1 MNKYYKKLELDKILE
16 LLAEQT
22 YSDACREKALK
33 LKPSFDEEE
42 IRTELKKTDDAF
54 KLSAKFGTPR
64 FRKIKDLSMSLRRC
78 KSGSALSFRELLDV
92 ADILRETN
100 MLCDWFSQCESM
112 ESSLAEYFRELY
124 PIKQLE
130 QRISESIISEEEMSD
145 AASAELSSIRKRIVR
160 QGMNIREQLDKLI
173 KSRSTQ
179 KFLQEAIVT
188 MRDGRYVVPVRS
200 EYKNEVAGLVHDTSA
215 TGQTFFI
222 EPMSVV
228 EANNEIRVLKSREQ
242 AEIERI
248 TLELSGQ
255 VGENADSIANNF
267 RIAQILEL
275 YFAKANLGA
284 KMRGAAAKIV
294 SEPRVVLNQ
303 ARHPLIN
310 PDTVVPISVEIGGK
324 YESLIITGPNTGGK
338 TVAIKTVGLLTLMTM
353 CGLMIPAG
361 DGSEIGIFGG
371 IYVDIGDE
379 QSIEQSLSTFSS
391 HMVNVVKILGM
402 ADDRSLVLIDEL
414 GSGTDP
420 VEGAA
425 LAVSVLTEL
434 KERHAKVCATTHYQ
448 EVKMFALQTEGVENA
463 SCEFDVNTLKPTY
476 RLIVGVPGKS
486 NAFAIS
492 QRLGMPEEVI
502 ERAKELVSTENKRFE
517 QVVDALEKSRQEL
530 EALKESA
537 AVSERNAKLTES
549 ELKQKLSELEQQK
562 EKELES
568 ARQRALSIVEET
580 RFRSNQLLNE
590 LEELKK
596 VKDKEALRQGLSS
609 MKGKTNSTLN
619 KMQDEANPVVER
631 RAEDPEGRMNEPL
644 GEREVLCVS
653 QFTLLADTKK
663 EGVLMTVPN
672 MSGVC
677 YVQVGMMKIKTN
689 QKNLRL
695 VDNKKKQ
702 PTPQKSVGGSVKKQ
716 VTSNM
721 NRRGMELDIR
731 GMMTDEGVLEMERF
745 IDSAQLSG
753 ISTVIIIHGKG
764 TGALRAAVQQAL
776 KTNPAVKSYRQGAYG
791 EGEAGVTVVE
801 LK

>member
-22 YSDACREKALK
+22 SSDSCRDKALK
-33 LKPSFDEEE
+33 LSPSFDEAE
-42 IRTELKKTDDAF
+42 IRRELQKTNDAF
-54 KLSAKFGTPR
+54 TLSAKFGTPR
-64 FRKIKDLSMSLRRC
+64 FRRIKDISFSLRRC

-100 MLCDWFSQCESM
+100 MLCDWFGQCESM
-112 ESSLAEYFRELY
+112 ENSLSEYFRELY
-124 PIKQLE
+124 PIKDLE

-145 AASAELSSIRKRIVR
+145 AASPELASIRKRIVR
-160 QGMNIREQLDKLI
+160 QGMNIREQLDKLL

-200 EYKNEVAGLVHDTSA
+200 EYKNEVSGLVHDTSA

-248 TLELSGQ
+248 TQELSAR

-267 RIAQILEL
+267 RVAQILEL

-284 KMRGAAAKIV
+284 KMRGVAANIV
-294 SEPRVVLNQ
+294 SEPRISLHQ
-303 ARHPLIN
+303 ARHPLIDQN
-310 PDTVVPISVEIGGK
+310 SVVPITVELGGA
-324 YESLIITGPNTGGK
+324 YSSLMITGPNTGGK
-338 TVAIKTVGLLTLMTM
+338 TVAIKTIGLLTLMTM

-361 DGSEIGIFGG
+361 DGSEVGIFGG

-391 HMVNVVKILGM
+391 HMVNVVKILSL

-425 LAVSVLTEL
+425 LAVSILSTLREQG
-434 KERHAKVCATTHYQ
+434 AKVAATTHYQ
-448 EVKMFALQTEGVENA
+448 EVKMYALQTEGVENA

-492 QRLGMPEEVI
+492 QRLGMPDYVI
-502 ERAKELVSTENKRFE
+502 DRAKELVSTENKRFE

-537 AVSERNAKLTES
+537 AISERNAKMTES
-549 ELKQKLSELEQQK
+549 ELKQKLSDLEQQK

-568 ARQRALSIVEET
+568 ARQRAMSIVEET

-596 VKDKEALRQGLSS
+596 VKDKETLRQGLSAA
-609 MKGKTNSTLN
+609 KGKTNSALN
-619 KMQDEANPVVER
+619 RMQDDANPVVQR
-631 RAEDPEGRMNEPL
+631 HIDSYVLPRPL
-644 GEREVLCVS
+644 KAGDTVM
-653 QFTLLADTKK
+653 LADTRK

-672 MSGVC
+672 MSGTC

-695 VDNKKKQ
+695 VENKKKQ
-702 PTPQKSVGGSVKKQ
+702 QPQKSVGGSVKKQ

-721 NRRGMELDIR
+721 NRRGGMELDIR
-731 GMMTDEGVLEMERF
+731 GMMSDEGVLEVERF
-745 IDSAQLSG
+745 IDGAQLSG
-753 ISTVIIIHGKG
+753 ISTVVIIHGKG
-764 TGALRAAVQQAL
+764 TGALRAAVQQSL

>member
-1 MNKYYKKLELDKILE
+1 MDTAYKTTLELDKVLNRAVQLCACQETKEMMQALEPAPTIEDERYDLTQTNAINALLIKNGSPRFGSVREVRRVVAHARKGGILSMGE
-16 LLAEQT
+16 LL
-22 YSDACREKALK
+22 
-33 LKPSFDEEE
+33 E
-42 IRTELKKTDDAF
+42 IAATLRNFSGLSQWYGLSEHEMLPTDDLF
-54 KLSAKFGTPR
+54 F
-64 FRKIKDLSMSLRRC
+64 
-78 KSGSALSFRELLDV
+78 ALAPQPVLE
-92 ADILRETN
+92 
-100 MLCDWFSQCESM
+100 
-112 ESSLAEYFRELY
+112 
-124 PIKQLE
+124 KQ
-130 QRISESIISEEEMSD
+130 ISESILSPEEMAD
-145 AASAELSSIRKRIVR
+145 TASVTLHDLRRKIRQTEDSIRTKLD
-160 QGMNIREQLDKLI
+160 NIIRN
-173 KSRSTQ
+173 STTN
-179 KFLQEAIVT
+179 KFLQDAVVSL
-188 MRDGRYVVPVRS
+188 RNGRYVVPVRA
-200 EYKNEVAGLVHDTSA
+200 EYRGEVGGVIHDVSSTGA
-215 TGQTFFI
+215 TVFV
-222 EPMSVV
+222 EPTAVV
-228 EANNEIRVLKSREQ
+228 EANARIMQLRAQEQEEIT
-242 AEIERI
+242 RI
-248 TLELSGQ
+248 LTSFSTQ
-255 VGENADSIANNF
+255 VGS
-267 RIAQILEL
+267 LEPQFTYSYDAML
-275 YFAKANLGA
+275 KIDLLLAKARLAVEQNA
-284 KMRGAAAKIV
+284 FMPAV
-294 SEPRVVLNQ
+294 SDTVHFKLNK
-303 ARHPLIN
+303 ARHPLI
-310 PDTVVPISVEIGGK
+310 DKKKVVPVDIELGSEYDTLV
-324 YESLIITGPNTGGK
+324 ITGPNTGGK
-338 TVAIKTVGLLTLMTM
+338 TVSLKTAGLLNAMAQYGFL
-353 CGLMIPAG
+353 IPAHESSIVCHF
-361 DGSEIGIFGG
+361 DE
-371 IYVDIGDE
+371 YLVDIGDE

-402 ADDRSLVLIDEL
+402 ADERSLVLIDEL

-492 QRLGMPEEVI
+492 QRLGMPDDVI

-631 RAEDPEGRMNEPL
+631 RTESYVLPRPL
-644 GEREVLCVS
+644 KAGDTVM
-653 QFTLLADTKK
+653 LADTKK

-721 NRRGMELDIR
+721 NRRGGMELDIR

-764 TGALRAAVQQAL
+764 TGLLRKAIHQRL
-776 KTNPAVKSYRQGAYG
+776 KQLKYVKNFRLGTFG
-791 EGEAGVTVVE
+791 EGEDGVTIVSLE
-801 LK
+801 

>member
-22 YSDACREKALK
+22 SSDSCRDKALK
-33 LKPSFDEEE
+33 LSPSFDEAE
-42 IRTELKKTDDAF
+42 IRRELQKTNDAF
-54 KLSAKFGTPR
+54 TLSAKFGTPR
-64 FRKIKDLSMSLRRC
+64 FRRIKDISFSLRRC

-100 MLCDWFSQCESM
+100 MLCDWFGQCESM
-112 ESSLAEYFRELY
+112 ENSLSEYFRELY
-124 PIKQLE
+124 PIKDLE

-145 AASAELSSIRKRIVR
+145 AASPELASIRKRIVR

-200 EYKNEVAGLVHDTSA
+200 EYKNEVSGLVHDTSA

-248 TLELSGQ
+248 TQELSAR

-267 RIAQILEL
+267 RVAQILEL
-275 YFAKANLGA
+275 YLAKANLGA
-284 KMRGAAAKIV
+284 KMRGVAANIV
-294 SEPRVVLNQ
+294 SEPRISLHQ
-303 ARHPLIN
+303 ARHPLIDQN
-310 PDTVVPISVEIGGK
+310 SVVPITVELGGA
-324 YESLIITGPNTGGK
+324 YSSLMITGPNTGGK
-338 TVAIKTVGLLTLMTM
+338 TVAIKTIGLLTLMTM

-361 DGSEIGIFGG
+361 DGSEVGIFGG

-391 HMVNVVKILGM
+391 HMVNVVKILSL

-414 GSGTDP
+414 GSGTDT

-425 LAVSVLTEL
+425 LAVSILSTLREQG
-434 KERHAKVCATTHYQ
+434 AKVAATTHYQ
-448 EVKMFALQTEGVENA
+448 EVKMYALQTEGVENA

-492 QRLGMPEEVI
+492 QRLGMPDYVI
-502 ERAKELVSTENKRFE
+502 DRAKELVSTENKRFE

-537 AVSERNAKLTES
+537 AISERNAKMTES
-549 ELKQKLSELEQQK
+549 ELKQKLSDLEQQK

-568 ARQRALSIVEET
+568 ARQRAMSIVEET

-596 VKDKEALRQGLSS
+596 VKDKEALRQ
-609 MKGKTNSTLN
+609 
-619 KMQDEANPVVER
+619 
-631 RAEDPEGRMNEPL
+631 
-644 GEREVLCVS
+644 
-653 QFTLLADTKK
+653 
-663 EGVLMTVPN
+663 
-672 MSGVC
+672 
-677 YVQVGMMKIKTN
+677 
-689 QKNLRL
+689 
-695 VDNKKKQ
+695 
-702 PTPQKSVGGSVKKQ
+702 
-716 VTSNM
+716 
-721 NRRGMELDIR
+721 
-731 GMMTDEGVLEMERF
+731 
-745 IDSAQLSG
+745 
-753 ISTVIIIHGKG
+753 
-764 TGALRAAVQQAL
+764 
-776 KTNPAVKSYRQGAYG
+776 
-791 EGEAGVTVVE
+791 
-801 LK
+801 

>member
-33 LKPSFDEEE
+33 LSPSFDESE
-42 IRTELKKTDDAF
+42 IRSELQKTSDAF
-54 KLSAKFGTPR
+54 TLAAKYGTPR
-64 FRKIKDLSMSLRRC
+64 FRKIKDITMSLKRC
-78 KSGSALSFRELLDV
+78 KSGSALSFRELLDT
-92 ADILRETN
+92 ADVLRETN
-100 MLCDWFSQCESM
+100 MLCDWYEQCQNVESTL
-112 ESSLAEYFRELY
+112 SEYFSELC
-124 PIKQLE
+124 PIRPLE

-145 AASAELSSIRKRIVR
+145 AASAELASIRKRIVR
-160 QGMNIREQLDKLI
+160 QSMNIREQLDKLI

-179 KFLQEAIVT
+179 KYLQEAIVT

-228 EANNEIRVLKSREQ
+228 EANNEIRILKSREQ

-248 TLELSGQ
+248 TRELSEK
-255 VGENADSIANNF
+255 VAENADSIANNL
-267 RIAQILEL
+267 RLSQILEL

-284 KMRGAAAKIV
+284 KMRGAPAHIV
-294 SEPRVVLNQ
+294 SEPKVSLHA
-303 ARHPLIN
+303 ARHPLIEQSA
-310 PDTVVPISVEIGGK
+310 VVPITVELGYDYSG
-324 YESLIITGPNTGGK
+324 LMITGPNTGGK
-338 TVAIKTVGLLTLMTM
+338 TVAIKTIGLMTLMTM

-361 DGSEIGIFGG
+361 DDSEVGIFSGV
-371 IYVDIGDE
+371 YVDIGDE

-391 HMVNVVKILGM
+391 HMVNVVGILSR
-402 ADDRSLVLIDEL
+402 ANERSLVLIDEL

-425 LAVSVLTEL
+425 LAVAILETLRE
-434 KERHAKVCATTHYQ
+434 KGAKVAATTHYQ
-448 EVKMFALQTEGVENA
+448 EVKMYALETDGVENA
-463 SCEFDVNTLKPTY
+463 ACEFDVETLKPTY

-492 QRLGMPEEVI
+492 KRLGMPEGVTQ
-502 ERAKELVSTENKRFE
+502 RAQELVSTENQRFE
-517 QVVDALEKSRQEL
+517 QVVDALEKSRAEL

-537 AVSERNAKLTES
+537 AVSERNAKMTES
-549 ELKQKLSELEQQK
+549 ELKQKLDELEQQK
-562 EKELES
+562 EKELED
-568 ARQRALSIVEET
+568 ARRKAMSIVEET
-580 RFRSNQLLNE
+580 RYRSNQLLNE

-596 VKDKEALRQGLSS
+596 TKDREALRQGLSS
-609 MKGKTNSTLN
+609 AKGKTNSTLN
-619 KMQDEANPVVER
+619 KMQDDANPVVQRHIESYVLPR
-631 RAEDPEGRMNEPL
+631 PL
-644 GEREVLCVS
+644 KAGDTVM
-653 QFTLLADTKK
+653 LADTKK
-663 EGVLMTVPN
+663 EGVLSTVPN

-695 VDNKKKQ
+695 IENKKKQ
-702 PTPQKSVGGSVKKQ
+702 QPQKSIGGGVKKQ

-721 NRRGMELDIR
+721 NRRGGMELDIR
-731 GMMTDEGVLEMERF
+731 GMMTDEGVLEVERF
-745 IDSAQLSG
+745 IDGAQLSG
-753 ISTVIIIHGKG
+753 INSVVIIHGKG
-764 TGALRAAVQQAL
+764 TGALRAAVQQSL

>member
-22 YSDACREKALK
+22 SSDSCRDKALK
-33 LKPSFDEEE
+33 LSPSFDEAE
-42 IRTELKKTDDAF
+42 IRRELQKTNDAF
-54 KLSAKFGTPR
+54 TLSAKFGTPR
-64 FRKIKDLSMSLRRC
+64 FRRIKDISFSLRRC

-100 MLCDWFSQCESM
+100 MLCDWFGQCESM
-112 ESSLAEYFRELY
+112 ENSLSEYFRELY
-124 PIKQLE
+124 PIKDLE

-145 AASAELSSIRKRIVR
+145 AASPELASIRKRIVR

-200 EYKNEVAGLVHDTSA
+200 EYKNEVSGLVHDTSA

-248 TLELSGQ
+248 TQELSAR

-267 RIAQILEL
+267 RVAQILEL

-284 KMRGAAAKIV
+284 KMRGVAANIV
-294 SEPRVVLNQ
+294 SEPRISLHQ
-303 ARHPLIN
+303 ARHPLIDQN
-310 PDTVVPISVEIGGK
+310 SVVPITVELGGA
-324 YESLIITGPNTGGK
+324 YSSLMITGPNTGGK
-338 TVAIKTVGLLTLMTM
+338 TVAIKTIGLLTLMTM

-361 DGSEIGIFGG
+361 DGSEVGIFGG

-391 HMVNVVKILGM
+391 HMVNVVKILSL

-425 LAVSVLTEL
+425 LAVSILSTLREQG
-434 KERHAKVCATTHYQ
+434 AKVAATTHYQ
-448 EVKMFALQTEGVENA
+448 EVKMYALQTEGVENA

-492 QRLGMPEEVI
+492 QRLGMPDYVI
-502 ERAKELVSTENKRFE
+502 DRAKELVSTENKRFE

-537 AVSERNAKLTES
+537 AVSERNAKMTES
-549 ELKQKLSELEQQK
+549 ELKQKLSDLEQQK

-568 ARQRALSIVEET
+568 ARQRAMSIVEET

-596 VKDKEALRQGLSS
+596 VKDKEALRQGLSAA
-609 MKGKTNSTLN
+609 KGKTNSALN
-619 KMQDEANPVVER
+619 RMQDDANPVVQR
-631 RAEDPEGRMNEPL
+631 HIDTYVLPRPL
-644 GEREVLCVS
+644 KAGDTVM
-653 QFTLLADTKK
+653 LADTRK

-672 MSGVC
+672 MSGTC

-695 VDNKKKQ
+695 VENKKKQ
-702 PTPQKSVGGSVKKQ
+702 QPQKSVGGSVKKQ

-721 NRRGMELDIR
+721 NRRGGMELDIR
-731 GMMTDEGVLEMERF
+731 GMMSDEGVLEVERF
-745 IDSAQLSG
+745 IDGAQLSG
-753 ISTVIIIHGKG
+753 ISTVVIIHGKG
-764 TGALRAAVQQAL
+764 TGALRAAVQQSL

>member
-22 YSDACREKALK
+22 SSDSCRDKALK
-33 LKPSFDEEE
+33 LSPSFDEAE
-42 IRTELKKTDDAF
+42 IRRELQKTNDAF
-54 KLSAKFGTPR
+54 TLSAKFGTPR
-64 FRKIKDLSMSLRRC
+64 FRRIKDISFSLRRC

-100 MLCDWFSQCESM
+100 MLCDWFGQCESM
-112 ESSLAEYFRELY
+112 ENSLSEYFRELY
-124 PIKQLE
+124 PIKDLE

-145 AASAELSSIRKRIVR
+145 AASPELASIRKRIVR

-200 EYKNEVAGLVHDTSA
+200 EYKNEVSGLVHDTSA

-248 TLELSGQ
+248 TQELSAR

-267 RIAQILEL
+267 RVAQILEL

-284 KMRGAAAKIV
+284 KMRGVAANIV
-294 SEPRVVLNQ
+294 SEPRISLHQ
-303 ARHPLIN
+303 ARHPLIDRN
-310 PDTVVPISVEIGGK
+310 SVVPITVELGGA
-324 YESLIITGPNTGGK
+324 YSSLMITGPNTGGK
-338 TVAIKTVGLLTLMTM
+338 TVAIKTIGLLTLMTM

-361 DGSEIGIFGG
+361 DGSEVGIFGG

-391 HMVNVVKILGM
+391 HMVNVVKILSL

-425 LAVSVLTEL
+425 LAVSILSTLREQG
-434 KERHAKVCATTHYQ
+434 AKVAATTHYQ
-448 EVKMFALQTEGVENA
+448 EVKMYALQTEGVENA

-492 QRLGMPEEVI
+492 QRLGMPDYVI
-502 ERAKELVSTENKRFE
+502 DRAKELVSTENKRFE

-537 AVSERNAKLTES
+537 AISERNAKMTES
-549 ELKQKLSELEQQK
+549 ELKQKLSDLEQQK

-568 ARQRALSIVEET
+568 ARQRAMSIVEET

-596 VKDKEALRQGLSS
+596 VKDKEALRQGLSAA
-609 MKGKTNSTLN
+609 KGKTNSALN
-619 KMQDEANPVVER
+619 RMQDDANPVVQR
-631 RAEDPEGRMNEPL
+631 HIDSYVLPRPL
-644 GEREVLCVS
+644 KAGDTVM
-653 QFTLLADTKK
+653 LADTRK

-672 MSGVC
+672 MSGTC

-695 VDNKKKQ
+695 VENKKKQ
-702 PTPQKSVGGSVKKQ
+702 QPQKSVGGSVKKQ

-721 NRRGMELDIR
+721 NRRGGMELDIR
-731 GMMTDEGVLEMERF
+731 GMMSDEGVLEVERF
-745 IDSAQLSG
+745 IDGAQLSG
-753 ISTVIIIHGKG
+753 ISTVVIIHGKG
-764 TGALRAAVQQAL
+764 TGALRAAVQQSL

>member
-22 YSDACREKALK
+22 SSDSCRDKALK
-33 LKPSFDEEE
+33 LSPSFDEAE
-42 IRTELKKTDDAF
+42 IRRELQKTNDAF
-54 KLSAKFGTPR
+54 TLSAKFGTPR
-64 FRKIKDLSMSLRRC
+64 FRRIKDISFSLRRC

-100 MLCDWFSQCESM
+100 MLCDWFGQCESM
-112 ESSLAEYFRELY
+112 ENSLSEYFRELY
-124 PIKQLE
+124 PIKDLE

-145 AASAELSSIRKRIVR
+145 AASPELASIRKRIVR

-173 KSRSTQ
+173 RSRSTQ

-200 EYKNEVAGLVHDTSA
+200 EYKNEVSGLVHDTSA

-248 TLELSGQ
+248 TQELSAR

-267 RIAQILEL
+267 RVAQILEL

-284 KMRGAAAKIV
+284 KMRGVAANIV
-294 SEPRVVLNQ
+294 SEPRISLHQ
-303 ARHPLIN
+303 ARHPLIDQN
-310 PDTVVPISVEIGGK
+310 SVVPITVELGGA
-324 YESLIITGPNTGGK
+324 YSSLMITGPNTGGK
-338 TVAIKTVGLLTLMTM
+338 TVAIKTIGLLTLMTM

-361 DGSEIGIFGG
+361 DGSEVGIFGG

-391 HMVNVVKILGM
+391 HMVNVVKILSL

-425 LAVSVLTEL
+425 LAVSILSTLREQG
-434 KERHAKVCATTHYQ
+434 AKVAATTHYQ
-448 EVKMFALQTEGVENA
+448 EVKMYALQTEGVENA

-492 QRLGMPEEVI
+492 QRLGMPDYVI
-502 ERAKELVSTENKRFE
+502 DRAKELVSTENKRFE

-537 AVSERNAKLTES
+537 AISERNAKMTES
-549 ELKQKLSELEQQK
+549 ELKQKLSDLEQQK

-568 ARQRALSIVEET
+568 ARQRAMSIVEET

-596 VKDKEALRQGLSS
+596 VKDKEALRQGLSAA
-609 MKGKTNSTLN
+609 KGKTNSALN
-619 KMQDEANPVVER
+619 RMQDDANPVVQR
-631 RAEDPEGRMNEPL
+631 HIDSYVLPRPL
-644 GEREVLCVS
+644 KAGDTVM
-653 QFTLLADTKK
+653 LADTRK

-672 MSGVC
+672 MSGTC

-695 VDNKKKQ
+695 VENKKKQ
-702 PTPQKSVGGSVKKQ
+702 QPQKSVGGSVKKQ

-721 NRRGMELDIR
+721 NRRGGMELDIR
-731 GMMTDEGVLEMERF
+731 GMMSDEGVLEVERF
-745 IDSAQLSG
+745 IDGAQLSG
-753 ISTVIIIHGKG
+753 ISTVVIIHGKG
-764 TGALRAAVQQAL
+764 TGALRAAVQQSL

>member
-22 YSDACREKALK
+22 SSDSCRDKALK
-33 LKPSFDEEE
+33 LSPSFDEAE
-42 IRTELKKTDDAF
+42 IRRELQKTNDAF
-54 KLSAKFGTPR
+54 TLSAKFGTPR
-64 FRKIKDLSMSLRRC
+64 FRRIKDISFSLRRC

-100 MLCDWFSQCESM
+100 MLCDWFGQCESM
-112 ESSLAEYFRELY
+112 ENSLSEYFRELY
-124 PIKQLE
+124 PIKDLE

-145 AASAELSSIRKRIVR
+145 AASPELASIRKRIVR

-200 EYKNEVAGLVHDTSA
+200 EYKNEVSGLVHDTSA

-248 TLELSGQ
+248 TQELSAR

-267 RIAQILEL
+267 RMAQILEL

-284 KMRGAAAKIV
+284 KMRGVAANIV
-294 SEPRVVLNQ
+294 SEPRISLHQ
-303 ARHPLIN
+303 ARHPLIDQN
-310 PDTVVPISVEIGGK
+310 SVVPITVELGGA
-324 YESLIITGPNTGGK
+324 YSSLMITGPNTGGK
-338 TVAIKTVGLLTLMTM
+338 TVAIKTIGLLTLMTM

-361 DGSEIGIFGG
+361 DGSEVGIFGG

-391 HMVNVVKILGM
+391 HMVNVVKILSL

-425 LAVSVLTEL
+425 LAVSILSTLREQG
-434 KERHAKVCATTHYQ
+434 AKVAATTHYQ
-448 EVKMFALQTEGVENA
+448 EAKMYALQTEGVENA

-492 QRLGMPEEVI
+492 QRLGMPDYVI
-502 ERAKELVSTENKRFE
+502 DRAKELVSTENKRFE

-537 AVSERNAKLTES
+537 AISERNAKMTES
-549 ELKQKLSELEQQK
+549 ELKQKLSDLEQQK

-568 ARQRALSIVEET
+568 ARQRAMSIVEET

-596 VKDKEALRQGLSS
+596 VKDKEALRQGLSAA
-609 MKGKTNSTLN
+609 KGKTNSALN
-619 KMQDEANPVVER
+619 RMQDDANPVVQR
-631 RAEDPEGRMNEPL
+631 HIDSYVLPRPL
-644 GEREVLCVS
+644 KAGDTVM
-653 QFTLLADTKK
+653 LADTRK

-672 MSGVC
+672 MSGTC

-695 VDNKKKQ
+695 VENKKKQ
-702 PTPQKSVGGSVKKQ
+702 QPQKSVGGSVKKQ

-721 NRRGMELDIR
+721 NRRGGMELDIR
-731 GMMTDEGVLEMERF
+731 GMMSDEGVLEVERF
-745 IDSAQLSG
+745 IDGAQLSG
-753 ISTVIIIHGKG
+753 ISTVVIIHGKG
-764 TGALRAAVQQAL
+764 TGALRAAVQQSL

>member
-22 YSDACREKALK
+22 YSDTCREKALK
-33 LKPSFDEEE
+33 IKPSFDEQE
-42 IRTELKKTDDAF
+42 IRQELQKTNDAF
-54 KLSAKFGTPR
+54 NLSAKFGTPR
-64 FRKIKDLSMSLRRC
+64 FRKIKDISMSLRRC

-92 ADILRETN
+92 ADILRETA
-100 MLCDWFSQCESM
+100 MLCDWFSQCEGM
-112 ESSLAEYFRELY
+112 ENSLSEYFRELY

-145 AASAELSSIRKRIVR
+145 AASPELASIRKRIVR

-188 MRDGRYVVPVRS
+188 VRDGRYVVPVRS

-248 TLELSGQ
+248 TRELSEQ
-255 VGENADSIANNF
+255 VAGSADSIANNF
-267 RIAQILEL
+267 RVAEILEL

-284 KMRGAAAKIV
+284 KMRGVAAKIV
-294 SEPRVVLNQ
+294 SEPRVLLHQ
-303 ARHPLIN
+303 ARHPLIDQN
-310 PDTVVPISVEIGGK
+310 SVVPISVEIGGANQC
-324 YESLIITGPNTGGK
+324 LIITGPNTGGK
-338 TVAIKTVGLLTLMTM
+338 TVSIKTVGLLTLMTM

-361 DGSEIGIFGG
+361 DGSEIGVFGG

-391 HMVNVVKILGM
+391 HMVNVVKILSL
-402 ADDRSLVLIDEL
+402 ADERSLELIDEL

-425 LAVSVLTEL
+425 LAVSILTTL
-434 KERHAKVCATTHYQ
+434 KEQGARVAATTHYQ
-448 EVKMFALQTEGVENA
+448 EVKMFALQTDGVENA

-492 QRLGMPEEVI
+492 QRLGMPDYVI
-502 ERAKELVSTENKRFE
+502 DRARELVSTENQRFE

-530 EALKESA
+530 EALKESVA
-537 AVSERNAKLTES
+537 ISERNAKLTES

-562 EKELES
+562 EKELET

-596 VKDKEALRQGLSS
+596 VKDKEALRQGLNTAKSR
-609 MKGKTNSTLN
+609 TNSTLN
-619 KMQDEANPVVER
+619 KMQDEANPIMER
-631 RAEDPEGRMNEPL
+631 RAENYVLPRPL
-644 GEREVLCVS
+644 KAGDTVM
-653 QFTLLADTKK
+653 LADTKK

-672 MSGVC
+672 MSGTC
-677 YVQVGMMKIKTN
+677 YVQVGMMKVKTS

-695 VDNKKKQ
+695 IENKKKQ
-702 PTPQKSVGGSVKKQ
+702 QPQKTGGSVKKQ

-721 NRRGMELDIR
+721 NRRGGMELDIR
-731 GMMTDEGVLEMERF
+731 GMMTDEGVMEVERF
-745 IDSAQLSG
+745 IDGAQLSG
-753 ISTVIIIHGKG
+753 ISQVVIIHGKG
-764 TGALRAAVQQAL
+764 TGALRAAVQQSL

>member
-22 YSDACREKALK
+22 SSDSCRDKALK
-33 LKPSFDEEE
+33 LSPSFDEAE
-42 IRTELKKTDDAF
+42 IRRELQKTNDAF
-54 KLSAKFGTPR
+54 TLSAKFGTPR
-64 FRKIKDLSMSLRRC
+64 FRRIKDISFSLRRC

-100 MLCDWFSQCESM
+100 MLCDWFGQCESM
-112 ESSLAEYFRELY
+112 ENSLSEYFRELY
-124 PIKQLE
+124 PIKDLE

-145 AASAELSSIRKRIVR
+145 AASPELASIRKRIVR

-200 EYKNEVAGLVHDTSA
+200 EYKNEVSGLVHDTSA

-248 TLELSGQ
+248 TQELSAR

-267 RIAQILEL
+267 RVAQILEL

-284 KMRGAAAKIV
+284 KMRGVAANIV
-294 SEPRVVLNQ
+294 SEPRISLHQ
-303 ARHPLIN
+303 ARHPLIDQN
-310 PDTVVPISVEIGGK
+310 SVVPITVELGGA
-324 YESLIITGPNTGGK
+324 YSSLMITGPNTGGK
-338 TVAIKTVGLLTLMTM
+338 TVAIKTIGLLTLMTM

-361 DGSEIGIFGG
+361 DGSEVGIFGG

-391 HMVNVVKILGM
+391 HMVNVVKILSL

-425 LAVSVLTEL
+425 LAVSILSTLREQG
-434 KERHAKVCATTHYQ
+434 AKVAATTHYQ
-448 EVKMFALQTEGVENA
+448 EVKMYALQTEGVENA

-492 QRLGMPEEVI
+492 QRLGMPDYVI
-502 ERAKELVSTENKRFE
+502 DRAKELVSTENKRFE

-537 AVSERNAKLTES
+537 AVSERNAKMTES
-549 ELKQKLSELEQQK
+549 ELKQKLSDLEQQK

-568 ARQRALSIVEET
+568 ARQRAMSIVEET

-596 VKDKEALRQGLSS
+596 VKDKEALRQGLSAA
-609 MKGKTNSTLN
+609 KGKTNSALN
-619 KMQDEANPVVER
+619 RMQDDANPVVQR
-631 RAEDPEGRMNEPL
+631 HIDSYVLPRPL
-644 GEREVLCVS
+644 KAGDTVM
-653 QFTLLADTKK
+653 LADTRK

-672 MSGVC
+672 MSGTC

-689 QKNLRL
+689 QKNLRQ
-695 VDNKKKQ
+695 VENKKKQ
-702 PTPQKSVGGSVKKQ
+702 QPQKSVGGSVKKQ

-721 NRRGMELDIR
+721 NRRGGMELDIR
-731 GMMTDEGVLEMERF
+731 GMMSDEGVLEVERF
-745 IDSAQLSG
+745 IDGAQLSG
-753 ISTVIIIHGKG
+753 ISTVVIIHGKG
-764 TGALRAAVQQAL
+764 TGALRAAVQQSL

>member
-22 YSDACREKALK
+22 SSDSCRDKALK
-33 LKPSFDEEE
+33 LSPSFDEAE
-42 IRTELKKTDDAF
+42 IRRELQKTNDAF
-54 KLSAKFGTPR
+54 TLSAKFGTPR
-64 FRKIKDLSMSLRRC
+64 FRRIKDISFSLRRC

-100 MLCDWFSQCESM
+100 MLCDWFGQCESM
-112 ESSLAEYFRELY
+112 ENSLSEYFRELY
-124 PIKQLE
+124 PIKDLE

-145 AASAELSSIRKRIVR
+145 AASPELASIRKRIVR

-200 EYKNEVAGLVHDTSA
+200 EYKNEVSGLVHDTSA

-248 TLELSGQ
+248 TQELSAR

-267 RIAQILEL
+267 RVAQILEL

-284 KMRGAAAKIV
+284 KMRGVAANIV
-294 SEPRVVLNQ
+294 SEPRISLHQ
-303 ARHPLIN
+303 ARHPLIDQN
-310 PDTVVPISVEIGGK
+310 SVVPITVELGGA
-324 YESLIITGPNTGGK
+324 YSSLMITGPNTGGK
-338 TVAIKTVGLLTLMTM
+338 TVAIKTIGLLTLMTM

-361 DGSEIGIFGG
+361 DGSEVGIFGG

-391 HMVNVVKILGM
+391 HMVNVVKILSL

-425 LAVSVLTEL
+425 LAVSILSTLREQG
-434 KERHAKVCATTHYQ
+434 AKVAATTHYQ
-448 EVKMFALQTEGVENA
+448 EVKMYALQTEGVENA

-492 QRLGMPEEVI
+492 QRLGMPDYVI
-502 ERAKELVSTENKRFE
+502 DRAKELVSTENKRFE

-530 EALKESA
+530 EALKDSA
-537 AVSERNAKLTES
+537 AISERNAKMTES
-549 ELKQKLSELEQQK
+549 ELKQKLSDLEQQK

-568 ARQRALSIVEET
+568 ARQRAMSIVEET

-596 VKDKEALRQGLSS
+596 VKDKEALRQGLSAA
-609 MKGKTNSTLN
+609 KGKTNSALN
-619 KMQDEANPVVER
+619 RMQDDANPVVQR
-631 RAEDPEGRMNEPL
+631 HIDTYVLPRPL
-644 GEREVLCVS
+644 KAGDTVM
-653 QFTLLADTKK
+653 LADTRK

-672 MSGVC
+672 MSGTC

-695 VDNKKKQ
+695 VENKKKQ
-702 PTPQKSVGGSVKKQ
+702 QPQKSVGGSVKKQ

-721 NRRGMELDIR
+721 NRRGGMELDIR
-731 GMMTDEGVLEMERF
+731 GMMSDEGVLEVERF
-745 IDSAQLSG
+745 IDGAQLSG
-753 ISTVIIIHGKG
+753 ISTVVIIHGKG
-764 TGALRAAVQQAL
+764 TGALRAAVQQSL

>member
-22 YSDACREKALK
+22 SSDSCRDKALK
-33 LKPSFDEEE
+33 LSPSFDEAE
-42 IRTELKKTDDAF
+42 IRRELQKTNDAF
-54 KLSAKFGTPR
+54 TLSAKFGTPR
-64 FRKIKDLSMSLRRC
+64 FRRIKDISFSLRRC

-92 ADILRETN
+92 ADILCETN
-100 MLCDWFSQCESM
+100 MLCDWFGQCESM
-112 ESSLAEYFRELY
+112 ENSLSEYFRELY
-124 PIKQLE
+124 PIKDLE

-145 AASAELSSIRKRIVR
+145 AASPELASIRKRIVR

-200 EYKNEVAGLVHDTSA
+200 EYKNEVSGLVHDTSA

-248 TLELSGQ
+248 TQELSAR

-267 RIAQILEL
+267 RVAQILEL

-284 KMRGAAAKIV
+284 KMRGVAANIV
-294 SEPRVVLNQ
+294 SEPRISLHQ
-303 ARHPLIN
+303 ARHPLIDQN
-310 PDTVVPISVEIGGK
+310 SVVPITVELGGA
-324 YESLIITGPNTGGK
+324 YSSLMITGPNTGGK
-338 TVAIKTVGLLTLMTM
+338 TVAIKTIGLLTLMTM

-361 DGSEIGIFGG
+361 DGSEVGIFGG

-391 HMVNVVKILGM
+391 HMVNVVKILSL

-425 LAVSVLTEL
+425 LAVSILSTLREQG
-434 KERHAKVCATTHYQ
+434 AKVAATTHYQ
-448 EVKMFALQTEGVENA
+448 EVKMYALQTEGVENA

-492 QRLGMPEEVI
+492 QRLGMPDYVI
-502 ERAKELVSTENKRFE
+502 DRAKELVSTENKRFE

-537 AVSERNAKLTES
+537 AISERNAKMTES
-549 ELKQKLSELEQQK
+549 ELKQKLSDLEQQK

-568 ARQRALSIVEET
+568 ARQRAMSIVEET

-596 VKDKEALRQGLSS
+596 VKDKEALRQGLSAA
-609 MKGKTNSTLN
+609 KGKTNSALN
-619 KMQDEANPVVER
+619 RMQDDANPVVQR
-631 RAEDPEGRMNEPL
+631 HIDSYVLPRPL
-644 GEREVLCVS
+644 KAGDTVM
-653 QFTLLADTKK
+653 LADTRK

-672 MSGVC
+672 MSGTC

-695 VDNKKKQ
+695 VENKKKQ
-702 PTPQKSVGGSVKKQ
+702 QPQKPVGGSVKKQ

-721 NRRGMELDIR
+721 NRRGGMELDIR
-731 GMMTDEGVLEMERF
+731 GMMSDEGVLEVERF
-745 IDSAQLSG
+745 IDGAQLSG
-753 ISTVIIIHGKG
+753 ISTVVIIHGKG
-764 TGALRAAVQQAL
+764 TGALRAAVQQSL

>member
-22 YSDACREKALK
+22 SSDFCRDKALK
-33 LKPSFDEEE
+33 LSPSFDEAE
-42 IRTELKKTDDAF
+42 IRRELQKTNDAF
-54 KLSAKFGTPR
+54 TLSAKFGTPR
-64 FRKIKDLSMSLRRC
+64 FRRIKDISFSLRRC

-100 MLCDWFSQCESM
+100 MLCDWFGQCESM
-112 ESSLAEYFRELY
+112 ENSLSEYFRELY
-124 PIKQLE
+124 PIKDLE

-145 AASAELSSIRKRIVR
+145 AASPELASIRKRIVR

-200 EYKNEVAGLVHDTSA
+200 EYKNEVSGLVHDTSA

-248 TLELSGQ
+248 TQELSAR

-267 RIAQILEL
+267 RVAQILEL

-284 KMRGAAAKIV
+284 KMRGVAANIV
-294 SEPRVVLNQ
+294 SEPRISLHQ
-303 ARHPLIN
+303 ARHPLIDQN
-310 PDTVVPISVEIGGK
+310 SVVPITVELGGA
-324 YESLIITGPNTGGK
+324 YSSLMITGPNTGGK
-338 TVAIKTVGLLTLMTM
+338 TVAIKTIGLLTLMTM

-361 DGSEIGIFGG
+361 DGSEVGIFGG

-391 HMVNVVKILGM
+391 HMVNVVKILSL

-425 LAVSVLTEL
+425 LAVSILSTLREQG
-434 KERHAKVCATTHYQ
+434 AKVAATTHYQ
-448 EVKMFALQTEGVENA
+448 EVKMYALQTEGVENA

-492 QRLGMPEEVI
+492 QRLGMPDYVI
-502 ERAKELVSTENKRFE
+502 DRAKELVSTENKRFE

-537 AVSERNAKLTES
+537 AISERNAKMTES
-549 ELKQKLSELEQQK
+549 ELKQKLSDLEQQK

-568 ARQRALSIVEET
+568 ARQRAMSIVEET

-596 VKDKEALRQGLSS
+596 VKDKEALRQGLSAA
-609 MKGKTNSTLN
+609 KGKTNSALN
-619 KMQDEANPVVER
+619 RMQDDANPVVQR
-631 RAEDPEGRMNEPL
+631 HIDTYVLPRPL
-644 GEREVLCVS
+644 KAGDTVM
-653 QFTLLADTKK
+653 LADTRK

-672 MSGVC
+672 MSGTC

-695 VDNKKKQ
+695 VENKKKQ
-702 PTPQKSVGGSVKKQ
+702 QPQKSVGGSVKKQ

-721 NRRGMELDIR
+721 NRRGGMELDIR
-731 GMMTDEGVLEMERF
+731 GMMSDEGVLEVERF
-745 IDSAQLSG
+745 IDGAQLSG
-753 ISTVIIIHGKG
+753 ISTVVIIHGKG
-764 TGALRAAVQQAL
+764 TGALRAAVQQSL

>member
-22 YSDACREKALK
+22 YSDSCRDKALK
-33 LKPSFDEEE
+33 LSPSFDEAE
-42 IRTELKKTDDAF
+42 IRRELQKTNDAF
-54 KLSAKFGTPR
+54 NLSAKFGTPR
-64 FRKIKDLSMSLRRC
+64 FRKIKDISFSLRRS

-100 MLCDWFSQCESM
+100 MLCDWFGQCESM
-112 ESSLAEYFRELY
+112 ENSLSEYFRELY
-124 PIKQLE
+124 PIKDLE

-145 AASAELSSIRKRIVR
+145 AASPELASIRKRIVR

-200 EYKNEVAGLVHDTSA
+200 EYKNEVSGLVHDTSA

-248 TLELSGQ
+248 TQELSAR

-267 RIAQILEL
+267 RVAQILEL

-284 KMRGAAAKIV
+284 KMRGVAANIV
-294 SEPRVVLNQ
+294 SEPRISLHQ
-303 ARHPLIN
+303 ARHPLIDQN
-310 PDTVVPISVEIGGK
+310 SVVPITVELGGA
-324 YESLIITGPNTGGK
+324 YSSLMITGPNTGGK
-338 TVAIKTVGLLTLMTM
+338 TVAIKTIGLLTLMTM

-361 DGSEIGIFGG
+361 DGSEVGIFGG

-391 HMVNVVKILGM
+391 HMVNVVKILSK

-425 LAVSVLTEL
+425 LAVSILSTLREQG
-434 KERHAKVCATTHYQ
+434 AKVAATTHYQ
-448 EVKMFALQTEGVENA
+448 EVKMYALQTDGVENA

-492 QRLGMPEEVI
+492 QRLGMPDYVI
-502 ERAKELVSTENKRFE
+502 DRAKELVSTENQRFE

-537 AVSERNAKLTES
+537 AISERNAKMTES
-549 ELKQKLSELEQQK
+549 ELKQKLSDLEQQK

-580 RFRSNQLLNE
+580 RYRSNQLLNE

-596 VKDKEALRQGLSS
+596 VKDKEALRQGLSNA
-609 MKGKTNSTLN
+609 KGKTNSTLN
-619 KMQDEANPVVER
+619 KMQDDANPVVHR
-631 RAEDPEGRMNEPL
+631 HLDTYVLPRPL
-644 GEREVLCVS
+644 KAGDTVM
-653 QFTLLADTKK
+653 LADTRK

-672 MSGVC
+672 VSGTC

-695 VDNKKKQ
+695 VENKKKQ
-702 PTPQKSVGGSVKKQ
+702 QPQKSVGGSVKKQ

-721 NRRGMELDIR
+721 NRRGGMELDIR
-731 GMMTDEGVLEMERF
+731 GMMSDEGVLEVERF
-745 IDSAQLSG
+745 IDGAQLSG
-753 ISTVIIIHGKG
+753 ISTVVIIHGKG
-764 TGALRAAVQQAL
+764 TGALRAAVQQSL

>member
-22 YSDACREKALK
+22 SSDSCRDKALK
-33 LKPSFDEEE
+33 LSPSFDEAE
-42 IRTELKKTDDAF
+42 IRRELQKTNDAF
-54 KLSAKFGTPR
+54 TLSAKFGTPR
-64 FRKIKDLSMSLRRC
+64 FRRIKDISFSLRRC

-100 MLCDWFSQCESM
+100 MLCDWFGQCESM
-112 ESSLAEYFRELY
+112 ENSLSEYFRELY
-124 PIKQLE
+124 PIKDLE

-145 AASAELSSIRKRIVR
+145 AASPELASIRKRIVR

-200 EYKNEVAGLVHDTSA
+200 EYKNEVSGLVHDTSA

-248 TLELSGQ
+248 TQELSAR

-267 RIAQILEL
+267 RVAQILEL

-284 KMRGAAAKIV
+284 KMRGVAANIV
-294 SEPRVVLNQ
+294 SEPRISLHQ
-303 ARHPLIN
+303 ARHPLIDQN
-310 PDTVVPISVEIGGK
+310 SVVPITVELGGA
-324 YESLIITGPNTGGK
+324 YSSLMITGPNTGGK
-338 TVAIKTVGLLTLMTM
+338 TVAIKTIGLLTLMTM

-361 DGSEIGIFGG
+361 DGSEVGIFGG

-391 HMVNVVKILGM
+391 HMVNVVKILSL
-402 ADDRSLVLIDEL
+402 ADYRSLVLIDEL

-425 LAVSVLTEL
+425 LAVSILSTLREQG
-434 KERHAKVCATTHYQ
+434 AKVAATTHYQ
-448 EVKMFALQTEGVENA
+448 EVKMYALQTEGVENA

-492 QRLGMPEEVI
+492 QRLGMPDYVI
-502 ERAKELVSTENKRFE
+502 DRAKELVSTENKRFE

-537 AVSERNAKLTES
+537 AVSERNAKMTES
-549 ELKQKLSELEQQK
+549 ELKQKLSDLEQQK

-568 ARQRALSIVEET
+568 ARQRAMSIVEET

-596 VKDKEALRQGLSS
+596 VKDKEALRQGLSAA
-609 MKGKTNSTLN
+609 KGKTNSALN
-619 KMQDEANPVVER
+619 RMQDDANPVVQR
-631 RAEDPEGRMNEPL
+631 HIDSYVLPRPL
-644 GEREVLCVS
+644 KAGDTVM
-653 QFTLLADTKK
+653 LADTRK

-672 MSGVC
+672 MSGTC

-695 VDNKKKQ
+695 VENKKKQ
-702 PTPQKSVGGSVKKQ
+702 QPQKSVGGSVKKQ

-721 NRRGMELDIR
+721 NRRGGMELDIR
-731 GMMTDEGVLEMERF
+731 GMMSDEGVLEVERF
-745 IDSAQLSG
+745 IDGAQLSG
-753 ISTVIIIHGKG
+753 ISTVVIIHGKG
-764 TGALRAAVQQAL
+764 TGALRAAVQQSL